1 MASCTCS
8 FLSLVDQ
15 CLPCGTSSDYPTHVE
30 VVTVRD
36 CSRDILGHWNRTESV
51 VINHSELKL
60 LLAQAGILFTFSIV
74 LHCFI
79 KLCNGLSSWSTSI
92 MLQILFAFKARFF
105 KLDRGMHCIDQGLN
119 K

>member
-1 MASCTCS
+1 MIIQ
-8 FLSLVDQ
+8 L
-15 CLPCGTSSDYPTHVE
+15 TSKSSQSGIAQE
-30 VVTVRD
+30 IFW
-36 CSRDILGHWNRTESV
+36 DIGI

-60 LLAQAGILFTFSIV
+60 LLAQAAIFFTFSIV

-79 KLCNGLSSWSTSI
+79 KLWNGLSSWSTSI
-92 MLQILFAFKARFF
+92 KVQILFALKARFF